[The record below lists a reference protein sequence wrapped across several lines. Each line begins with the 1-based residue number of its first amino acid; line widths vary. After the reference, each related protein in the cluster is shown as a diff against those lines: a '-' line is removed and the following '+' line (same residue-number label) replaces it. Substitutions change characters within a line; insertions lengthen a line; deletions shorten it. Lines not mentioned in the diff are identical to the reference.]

1 MPACSSPCK
10 KPSRTPTSKWAKPTP
25 MKAND
30 NFRSVSGGTY
40 ASAPATDWLATRVA
54 AISQL
59 LHDDAAAHEVVAGA
73 AVLVTDEQV
82 LPGPVEGVGRLGR
95 LTRND
100 HEADGGVL
108 NLKPVENV
116 LAVNVEG
123 DRGAGGDANLAGV
136 EVPDPGPHVD
146 FVPARGQFPHP
157 ALGDVMLAR
166 RRHRQQLV
174 VDARQAD
181 AQHGRTE
188 AESDGEDHQHDT
200 GQCDPHSFVSINVHG
215 LTSAAAKWVALPWST
230 RPASTAPRAAHR
242 RMSIVTYE

>member
-40 ASAPATDWLATRVA
+40 ASAPATDWLATRVV

-100 HEADGGVL
+100 Q
-108 NLKPVENV
+108 
-116 LAVNVEG
+116 
-123 DRGAGGDANLAGV
+123 DR
-136 EVPDPGPHVD
+136 
-146 FVPARGQFPHP
+146 
-157 ALGDVMLAR
+157 
-166 RRHRQQLV
+166 
-174 VDARQAD
+174 
-181 AQHGRTE
+181 
-188 AESDGEDHQHDT
+188 
-200 GQCDPHSFVSINVHG
+200 
-215 LTSAAAKWVALPWST
+215 KST
-230 RPASTAPRAAHR
+230 RLNSSH
-242 RMSIVTYE
+242 VQ